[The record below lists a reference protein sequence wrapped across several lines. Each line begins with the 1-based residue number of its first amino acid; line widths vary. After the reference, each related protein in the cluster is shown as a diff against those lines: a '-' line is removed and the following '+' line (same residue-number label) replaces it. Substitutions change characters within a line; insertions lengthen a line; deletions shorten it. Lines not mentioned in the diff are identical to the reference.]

1 LEPIDQGRG
10 KQMDVD
16 PTRASS
22 VQAAPANEFDNLVMR
37 DWSRLVHLFVVLQEL
52 LAATTVA
59 NEQFAVNKLVAAYL
73 TER

>member
-16 PTRASS
+16 LTRASS